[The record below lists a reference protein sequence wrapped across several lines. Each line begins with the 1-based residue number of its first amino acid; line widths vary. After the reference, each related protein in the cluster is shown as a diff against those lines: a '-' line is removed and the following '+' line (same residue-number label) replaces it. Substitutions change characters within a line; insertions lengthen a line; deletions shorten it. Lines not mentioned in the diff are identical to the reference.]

1 MSIQRHGPQRPDPH
15 SSCPLLPALVVMI
28 LAALWAGAVW
38 LRAQS
43 VEVPTYN
50 VDPRDADSR

>member
-15 SSCPLLPALVVMI
+15 SSCPLLAALVVMI

-43 VEVPTYN
+43 VEVPKCN
-50 VDPRDADSR
+50 VDPRHAI